1 MAFLVTEFVLVMQFL
16 WKYIDEIIGKGV
28 SLGILLE
35 LIFYWSVRI
44 IPEAVPVS
52 ILIASVMVFGNLAE
66 KYELS
71 SMKSAGISLTRIMGM
86 GIFIAVMTSMF
97 SLFASNYMKPRAN
110 YKFIYRY
117 NAIKRAKPALSIEE
131 GVFNKDFRNI
141 TIRVGDKGRDGQTIE
156 DILVY
161 DHSVEDKKRVNV
173 LTAKEGLMYAGES
186 NDYFVMELQDGV
198 QYREMADKKAKPEEK
213 KPLPMMRTKFES
225 WTKIFD
231 LTEFDLEA
239 QNVNLTRKKYDL
251 LNAFQLQSAIDS
263 FDREIVDNDRSN
275 LNNFSRLMN
284 YEMEKP
290 ENKANEKTLP
300 SQVTKAIKSKDEI
313 VKDNREKVKKSKA
326 APRQTNIAELS
337 NLSSII
343 ESFDKKEV
351 ISPLTTAKH
360 RSERN
365 NDRLQKSVRMEDG
378 LEHSKSLYVLRLHQ
392 QMSWAAIC
400 VLFLF
405 IGASLGSIVKKGGYG
420 YPLLI
425 AIIFF
430 MLFIILNIMGEKLTK
445 SSSIPAILGAWLPYT
460 VLLPTAILLTYK
472 ALNDSDFS
480 YLKNLVQGVYY
491 KLFPAKA
498 DS

>member
-86 GIFIAVMTSMF
+86 GIFIAVLTSMF

-141 TIRVGDKGRDGQTIE
+141 TIRVGDKGRDGQSIS

-161 DHSVEDKKRVNV
+161 DHSVQDKREVNV
-173 LTAKEGLMYAGES
+173 LTAKEGLMYAGED
-186 NDYFVMELQDGV
+186 NDYFVMELKDGV
-198 QYREMADKKAKPEEK
+198 QYREMKDKKAKPDDK
-213 KPLPMMRTKFES
+213 KPNAMMRTRFES

-231 LTEFDLEA
+231 LSEFELEA

-251 LNAFQLQSAIDS
+251 LNAFQLKEAIDS
-263 FDREIVDNDRSN
+263 FQREIVDNEKSN
-275 LNNFSRLMN
+275 LNNFSKLLS
-284 YEMEKP
+284 YEMIDPVAKSKE
-290 ENKANEKTLP
+290 ETLP
-300 SQVTKAIKSKDEI
+300 TAVTKAIKSKDEI
-313 VKDNREKVKKSKA
+313 VEDNQQKLKRSKA
-326 APRQTNIAELS
+326 APRQKETLDLKEYN
-337 NLSSII
+337 SII
-343 ESFDKKEV
+343 ESFESKDIV
-351 ISPLTTAKH
+351 SALTTAKH

-365 NDRLQKSVRMEDG
+365 NDKLLKSSRMEDS
-378 LEHSKSLYVLRLHQ
+378 LAHSQSLYVLRLNQ
-392 QMSWAAIC
+392 QFSWALIC
-400 VLFLF
+400 ILFLF

-445 SSSIPAILGAWLPYT
+445 SSSVPALLGAWLPYV
-460 VLLPTAILLTYK
+460 VLLPTAVLLTYK

-480 YLKNLVQGVYY
+480 YLKNLFQQVFHR
-491 KLFPAKA
+491 LFPAKDA
-498 DS
+498 